1 MKLALKLSGKVL
13 DEPALR
19 RALGRQAASLA
30 KAGHQLVLIHGAGKQ
45 LNDFCRRQG
54 IPVQQIQ
61 GRRVTDAETL
71 RAAVLVFSGVNA
83 DLTVALLAAGVQAV
97 GLAGFAGGLTVG
109 RRRPPLKLMLQGP
122 EGPQEQLV
130 DFGWVGEIVETNP
143 HLVELLWSS
152 GVIPVISS
160 LCAERDQILNI
171 NADTLASELAVAL
184 GVDRLIAVSDVEGI
198 YRDSSVPTSRIP
210 HMTAAEARR
219 HLAEGV
225 FQDGMVPKVENA
237 LRLLDRGVPE
247 FQVISGMGEDLAR
260 CLEEGTGTLLVA

>member
-1 MKLALKLSGKVL
+1 VKLALKLSGKVL

-45 LNDFCRRQG
+45 LSDFCREHG
-54 IPVQQIQ
+54 IPVRQIQ
-61 GRRVTDAETL
+61 GRRITGADTL
-71 RAAVLVFSGVNA
+71 QAAVLVFSGVNA

-97 GLAGFAGGLTVG
+97 GVAGFAGGLTIG
-109 RRRPPLKLMLQGP
+109 RRRPPLKLVLQGP
-122 EGPQEQLV
+122 EGPQEQVV
-130 DFGWVGEIVETNP
+130 DFGLVGEILETRP

-152 GVIPVISS
+152 GVVPVISS
-160 LCAERDQILNI
+160 LCAEGDQILNI

-184 GVDRLIAVSDVEGI
+184 RADRLIAVSDVEGI
-198 YRDSSVPTSRIP
+198 YRDPSVSASRIP
-210 HMTAAEARR
+210 RMTAAEARR
-219 HLAEGV
+219 HLAEGI
-225 FQDGMVPKVENA
+225 FQEGMVPKVENA
-237 LRLLDRGVPE
+237 LRILDRGVPE